1 MSRYKGTEI
10 KRNLLELYKKQRK
23 ERGIPGALVQYETT
37 RLPNVTV
44 EDVKTLNSVGHV
56 WKVGDRLYKLADQY
70 YNDPELWWIIAWYN
84 SKPTEA
90 HFNVGDLIQ
99 IPLPLERVYSILRM

>member
-1 MSRYKGTEI
+1 MSRYKNTPT
-10 KRNLLELYKKQRK
+10 KRNNSELYKKQRK
-23 ERGIPGALVQYETT
+23 ERGIPGSLVQYTSK
-37 RLPNVTV
+37 RRQSLTV
-44 EDVKTLNSVGHV
+44 EDIKSLNTTGHIWKT
-56 WKVGDRLYKLADQY
+56 GDRLYKLADQY

-99 IPLPLERVYSILRM
+99 IPLPLERVYSLLRM